1 MQANRMIDLTLGL
14 LLCAVSATAAGGPSQ
29 APDLMP
35 VKMLKPSKHA
45 PVELVRKG
53 EPRAVVYVAAAAP
66 SANLKRLVDELV
78 EAVRLSTGAA
88 LPVVTNAPAADRPA
102 IVIGECDE
110 TRKAGLKAE
119 EFPIEGFEVKTA
131 ANRVYLVGSTVA
143 LPPNPNITDSL
154 ANDGTAWAV
163 ADFLERFVGVRWY
176 WPVRFGGRTVV
187 SSADLAVPPAHYRDA
202 PVFRKRSHYPPGAY
216 GGWRSRHFDK
226 PDERPEPPAA
236 AKGVE
241 RIDMQPVLAGLR
253 AGNSWPY
260 LIKVHQ
266 PQGGF
271 PRGDAQWMKEHETM
285 FALNADGTRS
295 QGLLCYSSPATFDYL
310 IEGAKRAWDD
320 KKGGAPWVTGLC
332 LSISPGD
339 APVDCHCPDCR
350 KLFDPQS
357 PRYGMASGEASK
369 IMGTFVKKVC
379 EEVKRRWPEKKVIFL
394 PYWNYTICPE
404 EIEFPDNLEIEM
416 CTTGFALF
424 RGKSVREGIEKN
436 LRAWNRKVAPLS
448 EGSGAAGG
456 GRITSWEYSCW
467 VIDWTHAPLQ
477 FPHVVQD
484 YYRANREMLL
494 GSFINGN
501 TIAEWSK
508 CAPTLYVWQRVMWNP
523 EIDVEA
529 TLDEMCAR
537 LFGKGAATSRAL
549 LRLMCDRWEKSPWS
563 EQPGTGR
570 LSPALFC
577 DTWPPEVVAEM
588 ARLWRQAREE
598 MQDDPTAL
606 VRFDY
611 WTWTFAAFQKEA
623 GEMQA
628 KAAAK

>member
-1 MQANRMIDLTLGL
+1 
-14 LLCAVSATAAGGPSQ
+14 
-29 APDLMP
+29 MP

-66 SANLKRLVDELV
+66 SANLKILVTELV
-78 EAVRLSTGAA
+78 EAVKLSTGAA
-88 LPVVTNAPAADRPA
+88 LPVVTNPPPADQPA
-102 IVIGECDE
+102 IIIGDCDE
-110 TRKAGLKAE
+110 TRKAGLNGKKL
-119 EFPIEGFEVKTA
+119 PIEGFEVKTA
-131 ANRVYLVGSTVA
+131 ANRVYLVGSTEA

-154 ANDGTAWAV
+154 SNDGTAWAV

-176 WPVRFGGRTVV
+176 WPVQFGGRTVV
-187 SSADLAVPPAHYRDA
+187 TSADLAVPPAHYLDA
-202 PVFRKRSHYPPGAY
+202 PAFRKRSHYPPGAY
-216 GGWRSRHFDK
+216 GGWQSRHFDK
-226 PDERPEPPAA
+226 PQDRPEPPAA
-236 AKGVE
+236 TKGVA
-241 RIDMQPVLAGLR
+241 RIEMQPLLAGLR

-271 PRGDAQWMKEHETM
+271 PFRDAQWAKEHETM

-295 QGLLCYSSPATFDYL
+295 RGLLCYSSPKTFDYL

-339 APVDCHCPDCR
+339 SPVDCHCPDCR
-350 KLFDPQS
+350 KLLDPKS

-379 EEVKRRWPEKKVIFL
+379 EEVKRRWPDKKVIFL
-394 PYWNYTICPE
+394 PYWNYTLCPE

-416 CTTGFALF
+416 CTTGFALY
-424 RGKSVREGIEKN
+424 REKQVREGIDKN
-436 LRAWNRKVAPLS
+436 LRAWSRKT
-448 EGSGAAGG
+448 G

-484 YYRANREMLL
+484 YYRANREVLV

-508 CAPTLYVWQRVMWNP
+508 CAPTLYVWQRVLWNP
-523 EIDVEA
+523 DINVEA

-537 LFGKGAATSRAL
+537 LFGKGAASCREL

-563 EQPGTGR
+563 EPPGTGR
-570 LSPALFC
+570 LSPAIFRE
-577 DTWPPEVVAEM
+577 TWPPEVVAGM
-588 ARLWRQAREE
+588 DKLRQQAREE
-598 MQDDPTAL
+598 MKDDPVGLARL
-606 VRFDY
+606 DY
-611 WTWTFAAFQKEA
+611 WTWTFDAFLKEA
-623 GEMQA
+623 QEIRA
-628 KAAAK
+628 KADATPPVE

>member
-1 MQANRMIDLTLGL
+1 MKSLTMGTLTVGTL
-14 LLCAVSATAAGGPSQ
+14 LLTASVAMAGGLPV

-35 VKMLKPSKHA
+35 VKMLKPPKHA

-53 EPRAVVYVAAAAP
+53 EPRAVVYVADAAP
-66 SANLKRLVDELV
+66 SANLKILVAELV
-78 EAVRLSTGAA
+78 EAVKLSTGAT
-88 LPVVTNAPAADRPA
+88 LPVVTNPPPADQPA
-102 IVIGECDE
+102 IIIGDCDE
-110 TRKAGLKAE
+110 TRKAGLKGKKL
-119 EFPIEGFEVKTA
+119 PIEGFEVKTA
-131 ANRVYLVGSTVA
+131 ANRVYLVGSTEA

-154 ANDGTAWAV
+154 SNDGTAWAV

-176 WPVRFGGRTVV
+176 WPVQFGGRTVV
-187 SSADLAVPPAHYRDA
+187 TSAELAVPPAHYLDA
-202 PVFRKRSHYPPGAY
+202 PAFRKRSHYPPGVY

-226 PDERPEPPAA
+226 PQDRPAPPAA
-236 AKGVE
+236 AKGGD

-271 PRGDAQWMKEHETM
+271 PLRDPQWAKEHETM

-295 QGLLCYSSPATFDYL
+295 RGLLCYSSPKTFDYL

-379 EEVKRRWPEKKVIFL
+379 EEVKHRWPDKKVIFL

-404 EIEFPDNLEIEM
+404 EIDFPDNLEIEM

-424 RGKSVREGIEKN
+424 REKEVRDGIEKN
-436 LRAWNRKVAPLS
+436 LRAWNRK
-448 EGSGAAGG
+448 AGG
-456 GRITSWEYSCW
+456 WITSWEYSCW

-477 FPHVVQD
+477 FPHLVQD
-484 YYRANREMLL
+484 YYRANREVLA

-501 TIAEWSK
+501 TITEWSK
-508 CAPTLYVWQRVMWNP
+508 CAPTLYVWQRVLWNP
-523 EIDVEA
+523 DINVEA

-537 LFGKGAATSRAL
+537 LFGEGAATSRAL

-563 EQPGTGR
+563 KRAGTGR
-570 LSPALFC
+570 LAPAIFRE
-577 DTWPPEVVAEM
+577 TWPAEVVAEM
-588 ARLWRQAREE
+588 EKLWRQAREE
-598 MQDDPTAL
+598 MKDDPVAL
-606 VRFDY
+606 ARFDY
-611 WTWTFAAFQKEA
+611 WTWTFEAFLKEA
-623 GEMQA
+623 GDMQA
-628 KAAAK
+628 GAESPPPEK